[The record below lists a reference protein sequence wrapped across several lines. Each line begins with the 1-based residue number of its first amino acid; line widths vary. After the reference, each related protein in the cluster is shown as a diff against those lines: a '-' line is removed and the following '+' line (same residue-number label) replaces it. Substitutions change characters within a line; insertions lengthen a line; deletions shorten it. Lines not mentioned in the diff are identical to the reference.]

1 MNAYKPSELKM
12 SSVSEWLASLEQQY
26 PQSIHFGLERVC
38 QVAERLKLT
47 QTEATVISVAG
58 TNGKGSVVH
67 LLEKIYTDA
76 GYQVGSYTSPH
87 LLRFNER
94 FRVNTRMLP
103 DIQLV
108 EAFAAIEA
116 IREEIFLSYFE
127 VATLVALYCFK
138 QQPLDIILMEV
149 GMGGR
154 LDATNILDA
163 DLCVITGIDYDH
175 QQWLGDTLE
184 AIAGEKAG
192 ILRPGKPLVYG
203 DRIMYASVMKEIE
216 RLNCPFFCRDRDFGL
231 DQSSDSFYFGEKSLS
246 LNNGYRIQPDAVAN
260 ALMVLEYFQPLMP
273 VASTTIQQ
281 NCERADFTGRQ
292 QLIKKE
298 RWLLLD
304 VAHNAQSVVS
314 LAKKVQNLQ
323 QSGQKVHVVFSSL
336 SDKDQQALIAPL
348 AGLANFW
355 YISTLMC
362 TRAMNSLILVD
373 CIKEQT
379 GHPVLNYA
387 TIEDAFNSAWQNS
400 SEGDLILVYGSF
412 YTVAAVLS
420 TELYKK
426 IMGETNEVFYG

>member
-1 MNAYKPSELKM
+1 MNNL
-12 SSVSEWLASLEQQY
+12 SEWLVYLEQKY
-26 PQSIHFGLERVC
+26 PQSIHFGLERVR

-87 LLRFNER
+87 LLHFNER

-103 DIQLV
+103 DIRLV
-108 EAFAAIEA
+108 EAFTAIEDV
-116 IREEIFLSYFE
+116 REEIFLSYFE

-138 QQPLDIILMEV
+138 QQPLDVILMEV

-154 LDATNILDA
+154 LDATNIIDA
-163 DLCVITGIDYDH
+163 DLSVITGIDYDH
-175 QQWLGDTLE
+175 QQWLGNTLE

-192 ILRPGKPLVYG
+192 ILRLEKPLVYG
-203 DRIMYASVMKEIE
+203 DRIMYTSVIKEIE
-216 RLNCPFFCRDRDFGL
+216 RLNCPVFCRDRDFGL
-231 DQSSDSFYFGEKSLS
+231 DESSSSFYFGKKSLS
-246 LNNGYRIQPDAVAN
+246 LKNGYSMQPDAVAN
-260 ALMVLEYFQPLMP
+260 ALMVLEYFQSLMP
-273 VASTTIQQ
+273 VASSIIQR

-304 VAHNAQSVVS
+304 VAHNAQSVAS
-314 LAKKVQNLQ
+314 LAKKIKNLRQPGQN
-323 QSGQKVHVVFSSL
+323 VHVVFSSL

-348 AGLANFW
+348 AGVANFW

-362 TRAMNSLILVD
+362 SRATDSLILFN

-379 GHPVLNYA
+379 GHSVLNYA
-387 TIEDAFNSAWQNS
+387 TMEDAFNSAWQNS
-400 SEGDLILVYGSF
+400 NAGDLIVVYGSF

>member
-1 MNAYKPSELKM
+1 MNNL
-12 SSVSEWLASLEQQY
+12 SEWLVYLEQKY
-26 PQSIHFGLERVC
+26 PQSIHFGLERVR

-87 LLRFNER
+87 LLHFNER

-103 DIQLV
+103 DIRLV
-108 EAFAAIEA
+108 EAFTAIEDV
-116 IREEIFLSYFE
+116 REEIFLSYFE

-138 QQPLDIILMEV
+138 QQPLDVILMEV

-154 LDATNILDA
+154 LDATNIIDA
-163 DLCVITGIDYDH
+163 DLSVITGIDYDH
-175 QQWLGDTLE
+175 QQWLGNTLE

-192 ILRPGKPLVYG
+192 ILRPNKPLIYG
-203 DRIMYASVMKEIE
+203 DRIMYTSVMKEIE
-216 RLNCPFFCRDRDFGL
+216 RLNCPVFCRDRDFGL
-231 DQSSDSFYFGEKSLS
+231 DESSSSFYFGKKSLS
-246 LNNGYRIQPDAVAN
+246 LKNGYSMQPDAVAN
-260 ALMVLEYFQPLMP
+260 ALMVLEYFQSLMP
-273 VASTTIQQ
+273 VASSIIQR

-304 VAHNAQSVVS
+304 VAHNAQSVAS
-314 LAKKVQNLQ
+314 LAKKIKNLQ
-323 QSGQKVHVVFSSL
+323 QPGENVHVVFSSL

-348 AGLANFW
+348 AGVANFW

-362 TRAMNSLILVD
+362 SRATDSLILFN
-373 CIKEQT
+373 CIKELT
-379 GHPVLNYA
+379 GHLVLNYA
-387 TIEDAFNSAWQNS
+387 TMDEAFNTAWQNS
-400 SEGDLILVYGSF
+400 NAGDLIVVYGSF